1 MTFAG
6 RGDGSLQSGR
16 TSTSNHHF
24 LGLGSDRQMI
34 VNTPFVFAT
43 SARVLNTT
51 QPTVESHAAN
61 TFLIA
66 AQAQTN
72 FVGGTGTSLDCK
84 VGVGDLST
92 HNSDEV
98 ALTFGECTLGLQRI
112 FETANADNRKINCF
126 TNCGR
131 NEHCV
136 SRRNMHAGFNHEQA
150 GSCNTN

>member
-6 RGDGSLQSGR
+6 SGDRSLQSGR

-24 LGLGSDRQMI
+24 LGLGSDRQVI
-34 VNTPFVFAT
+34 VDAPFVFAT

-51 QPTVESHAAN
+51 QPTVESHTTN

-72 FVGGTGTSLDCK
+72 FVGGTGTSLDRK

-98 ALTFGECTLGLQRI
+98 ALTFGECALGLQRI
-112 FETANADNRKINCF
+112 FETANTNDWQVNCF

-136 SRRNMHAGFNHEQA
+136 ARRNMHAGFNHEQA
-150 GSCNTN
+150 GSRDTN